1 MIRLLS
7 ILLVGLALTS
17 LASAA
22 VVAVDEVHEG
32 KVLQAK
38 DGKISLQDKDGNS
51 EVFAVAPDAKIM
63 LDGKAVK
70 LEDIANGNTAR
81 VTVKTAGDKKTATV
95 IEAKSK
101 V

>member
-17 LASAA
+17 FASAA

-51 EVFAVAPDAKIM
+51 EVFEVAPDAKIL

-70 LEDIANGNTAR
+70 LEEIAIGNIAK
-81 VTVKTAGDKKTATV
+81 VTVKTVGDKKTATM
-95 IEAKSK
+95 IDAKSK

>member
-7 ILLVGLALTS
+7 ILLVGLVLTS
-17 LASAA
+17 FTSAA
-22 VVAVDEVHEG
+22 LAVDEVHEG

-51 EVFAVAPDAKIM
+51 EVFSVATDAKIT

-70 LEDIANGNTAR
+70 LEEIANGNVAK
-81 VTVKTAGDKKTATV
+81 VTVKTTGDKKTATV